1 MYTLYIYT
9 HACIYGYHFGI
20 CLLPDRSHSRRRVP
34 YRNISKFVSLKL
46 CLSVWLLTHP
56 LKKRWFSLR
65 CSQHFS
71 VVKNLTDQA
80 MPPAAWATKLGVWSV
95 GPRAAT
101 WCWRGTGGIRKNPM
115 AHMVAIKF
123 RPKIEGFNHSSH
135 IQMWWSIARVQLFH
149 VCIVYSWKLR
159 RIDRGSQAS

>member
-1 MYTLYIYT
+1 M
-9 HACIYGYHFGI
+9 HAYMVIMLAYVCFPTAAI
-20 CLLPDRSHSRRRVP
+20 PDDEFH
-34 YRNISKFVSLKL
+34 IGTFQKFVSLKL

-56 LKKRWFSLR
+56 LKKRWFTLR

-135 IQMWWSIARVQLFH
+135 IQM
-149 VCIVYSWKLR
+149 
-159 RIDRGSQAS
+159 